1 MPDLELTRTPG
12 ERRLYTLAG
21 VGALRLQGLFSR
33 AATADAD
40 GKTWRFA
47 RAGFWRRRI
56 VATGTA
62 GTTVGEFAP
71 NTLRRGGT
79 LRWNGR
85 ELRLRP
91 SSAWRERYALADD
104 ERELAVLDGKG
115 WGRRPVKVTVDD
127 LGAVDPALLLF
138 AAFVVRSL
146 AEDAAGAAAAGST
159 AATSSS
165 G

>member
-1 MPDLELTRTPG
+1 VAVRPG
-12 ERRLYTLAG
+12 RLLAARNRGDGHRRHN
-21 VGALRLQGLFSR
+21 
-33 AATADAD
+33 
-40 GKTWRFA
+40 
-47 RAGFWRRRI
+47 RRR
-56 VATGTA
+56 VRAEHA
-62 GTTVGEFAP
+62 AP
-71 NTLRRGGT
+71 WRHTPLERPRAQAAAKQ
-79 LRWNGR
+79 
-85 ELRLRP
+85 RL
-91 SSAWRERYALADD
+91 ARERYALADD